1 MLSEF
6 TPKGVRF
13 KNSSLG
19 TILKVPQSPPSDSVV
34 GPGFAL
40 SVSESMSP
48 GPKVSVKLSEELG
61 LTMLADTATESL
73 AGPPLGSTWVAVS
86 LTGRLLPVGRLNGS
100 KPLDRGPAVVQDWRS
115 INQQGRHGWR
125 SETMGRRSRN

>member
-73 AGPPLGSTWVAVS
+73 AGPPLGSTLGMYFKVRVALLLIR
-86 LTGRLLPVGRLNGS
+86 LTEVVVPPEQAVWLWKKLTLVALGDKETDLLL
-100 KPLDRGPAVVQDWRS
+100 
-115 INQQGRHGWR
+115 
-125 SETMGRRSRN
+125 